1 MPALIIPKPFR
12 KILVVGLIYNK
23 MDKLAQVEALI
34 PQYDFTIFNGGLL
47 YPFDSNVQRRIDKM
61 NEITSKTKSVY
72 LAGRLDYMQIGSSP
86 ALDKWIQGCYNVVVA
101 DFPSRTVI
109 VVDGGIPPNTTRQDL
124 AHDLEV
130 SFISQIDNKPWHLNY
145 NGGLGYVVS
154 NNPLTV
160 TTPQYYKYS
169 MQMGNRYTQDS
180 PVYAQEVDEI
190 GLKKLFPI

>member
-1 MPALIIPKPFR
+1 
-12 KILVVGLIYNK
+12 

>member
-12 KILVVGLIYNK
+12 KILVVSLIYNK
-23 MDKLAQVEALI
+23 MDKLSQIEEMI

-47 YPFDSNVQRRIDKM
+47 YPVDDNIQQRIDKM
-61 NEITSKTKSVY
+61 NQITSTSKSVY
-72 LAGRLDYMQIGSSP
+72 LAGRLDYMQANSSP
-86 ALDKWIQGCYNVVVA
+86 ELNKWIHGCYNVAIA
-101 DFPSRTVI
+101 DFTSRTVI
-109 VVDGGIPPNTTRQDL
+109 VVDGGIPPNVTRQDL
-124 AHDLEV
+124 SNNIEV

-145 NGGLGYVVS
+145 NGGLGYVIS

-169 MQMGNRYTQDS
+169 MQMGNQYTPES
-180 PVYAQEVDEI
+180 LVYAQEVDEV